1 MLHGS
6 YEKAVYGH
14 SGRTVLGD
22 PHSEAVRVLQ
32 LLVMAT
38 DFRDSNSQMES
49 SVSIMNYS
57 GTVT

>member
-1 MLHGS
+1 M
-6 YEKAVYGH
+6 
-14 SGRTVLGD
+14 VLVKRLCMVTMAELCWVTQT
-22 PHSEAVRVLQ
+22 SEAVRVLQ